1 MAGNCICDDEV
12 CREASKQEIIRRYF
26 NTLNRLL
33 EGHNA
38 EEEIFKLELIMKQA
52 KIEPTDRAVVPAAR
66 KKAELTNGP
75 AAAIELPDGR
85 IITGKT
91 TSMLGATSSML
102 LNALKTLAGLD
113 DDLYILAPESL
124 EPIQRLKTAYLGSRN
139 PRLHTDEVLVALSI
153 SAANHKDAALALEQL
168 PKLAGC
174 QVHTSVML
182 SLVDIKQLKR
192 LSIQL
197 TMESKYENNRI
208 HY

>member
-1 MAGNCICDDEV
+1 
-12 CREASKQEIIRRYF
+12 
-26 NTLNRLL
+26 
-33 EGHNA
+33 
-38 EEEIFKLELIMKQA
+38 
-52 KIEPTDRAVVPAAR
+52 
-66 KKAELTNGP
+66 
-75 AAAIELPDGR
+75 
-85 IITGKT
+85 
-91 TSMLGATSSML
+91 ML

-153 SAANHKDAALALEQL
+153 SAANHKDAALALERL